1 MLGTPAL
8 VRGPYASTP
17 SLARRRAPPSNP
29 RRCSPAKRGADAAAA
44 DNDSEYAAASTSA
57 ADAAC
62 PIVRSAAVGAAQRRS
77 PHVSLDMLAATAARV
92 RIAEGAG
99 TRGAGAVA
107 PPQRLAALEA
117 ALGYAFQHR
126 ELLELALVHPSASR
140 LANNAALAWAGD
152 AVLQLVV
159 TDQVMGLAAAVG
171 GAEALGWMNAV
182 RQQAVTRVAF
192 GRNGA
197 ALDLASCMV
206 WGRDARKSASP
217 SVAASA
223 AVAEAYEAVMAAVYV
238 DGGFAAAEG
247 AHTRLAPL
255 APHIA
260 HVAAAAAAAAEKA
273 AKKKAVVASQQAAA
287 AAKRMAKVK
296 QAAAVAAKKA
306 AAVAAKKAVAAK
318 RKAAAAAEKKAA
330 ADAEAAAAKTARVAA
345 DQAKTKAKA
354 AQAAEANAAKCPAYS
369 AAYSA
374 EFSSKKRRG

>member
-1 MLGTPAL
+1 M
-8 VRGPYASTP
+8 RCAS
-17 SLARRRAPPSNP
+17 
-29 RRCSPAKRGADAAAA
+29 
-44 DNDSEYAAASTSA
+44 
-57 ADAAC
+57 
-62 PIVRSAAVGAAQRRS
+62 RRS
-77 PHVSLDMLAATAARV
+77 RASPLGATAPRWTSP
-92 RIAEGAG
+92 R
-99 TRGAGAVA
+99 
-107 PPQRLAALEA
+107 
-117 ALGYAFQHR
+117 
-126 ELLELALVHPSASR
+126 
-140 LANNAALAWAGD
+140 AW
-152 AVLQLVV
+152 
-159 TDQVMGLAAAVG
+159 
-171 GAEALGWMNAV
+171 
-182 RQQAVTRVAF
+182 
-192 GRNGA
+192 
-197 ALDLASCMV
+197 V

-296 QAAAVAAKKA
+296 KA

-330 ADAEAAAAKTARVAA
+330 ADAEAAAAKTAKVAA
-345 DQAKTKAKA
+345 DQAKAKAKA
-354 AQAAEANAAKCPAYS
+354 AQAAQANAAKCP
-369 AAYSA
+369 AYSA

>member
-8 VRGPYASTP
+8 VRGPYSSTP
-17 SLARRRAPPSNP
+17 SLTRRRAPPSNP
-29 RRCSPAKRGADAAAA
+29 RRCSPAKRGAAAA
-44 DNDSEYAAASTSA
+44 DNDSEYAAASNSA

-62 PIVRSAAVGAAQRRS
+62 PIVRSAAAGTTQRRS
-77 PHVSLDMLAATAARV
+77 PHVLLDMLVASAARV

-99 TRGAGAVA
+99 TRGASAAA
-107 PPQRLAALEA
+107 PPQALAALEA
-117 ALGYAFQHR
+117 ALGYAFEHR
-126 ELLELALVHPSASR
+126 ELLELALVHPSASP
-140 LANNAALAWAGD
+140 LANNAPLAWAGD

-159 TDQVMGLAAAVG
+159 TEQVMDLAAAVG

-206 WGRDARKSASP
+206 WGREARKNASP
-217 SVAASA
+217 SAAASG
-223 AVAEAYEAVMAAVYV
+223 AVAEAYEAVMAAVYI
-238 DGGFAAAEG
+238 DGGLAAAEG

-260 HVAAAAAAAAEKA
+260 HVATAAAAAAEKA
-273 AKKKAVVASQQAAA
+273 AKKKAVAASQQAAA

-296 QAAAVAAKKA
+296 QAAAAAAKKA
-306 AAVAAKKAVAAK
+306 AAAATKKAAAVAAK
-318 RKAAAAAEKKAA
+318 RKAAAAAEKEAA
-330 ADAEAAAAKTARVAA
+330 ADAEAAAATTAKVAA
-345 DQAKTKAKA
+345 DQAKAKAKAKA
-354 AQAAEANAAKCPAYS
+354 AQADLAKWPAYN